1 MIRTDAGRGHLAMLV
16 FSAVVAG
23 SFSLGAMAA
32 PHIAPAALNAGRFL
46 LATTVLGIVVAAR
59 GGVPRWALASPWRYL
74 LIGTLMAIYFLLMF
88 EGLKTAEPVS
98 MSAVF
103 TLTPVMAAGFGW
115 LLMRQRMSRRI
126 ALGLTIGAAGAL
138 WVIFR
143 ADLAALLRFAP
154 GRGEMIF
161 FVGCTAH
168 AVYAPLVPRLNRGE
182 PGLVFTL
189 GTMVAGTLVLVLW
202 GWRDIL
208 ATDWAGLPTIVWV
221 TILYTTVAATALSTV
236 LLQFAAMRLPS
247 AKVMAYTYLIPSWVI
262 LWELGLGRSAPPALI
277 LVGIAMSV
285 LAVLLLLRDG

>member
-32 PHIAPAALNAGRFL
+32 SHIAPAALNAARFL
-46 LATTVLGIVVAAR
+46 LATTVLAGVVVAR
-59 GGVPRWALASPWRYL
+59 GGVPRWALAAPWRYL
-74 LIGTLMAIYFLLMF
+74 LIGALMAVYFLLMF

-126 ALGLTIGAAGAL
+126 ALGLAIGAAGAL

-161 FVGCTAH
+161 FVGCAAH

-189 GTMVAGTLVLVLW
+189 GTMVAGTLVLLLW

-208 ATDWAGLPTIVWV
+208 ATDWSGLPTIVWV

>member
-1 MIRTDAGRGHLAMLV
+1 MRTDAGRGHLAMLV

>member
-32 PHIAPAALNAGRFL
+32 PHIAPAALNAARFL
-46 LATTVLGIVVAAR
+46 LATTVFAGVVVAR
-59 GGVPRWALASPWRYL
+59 GGVPRWALAASWRYL
-74 LIGTLMAIYFLLMF
+74 LIGALMAVYFLLMF

-126 ALGLTIGAAGAL
+126 ALGLAIGAAGAL

-143 ADLAALLRFAP
+143 ADVSALLRFAP

-161 FVGCTAH
+161 FVGCAAH

-189 GTMVAGTLVLVLW
+189 GTMVAGTLVLLLW

-208 ATDWAGLPTIVWV
+208 ATDWSGLPTIVWV

-285 LAVLLLLRDG
+285 MAVLLLLRDG

>member
-32 PHIAPAALNAGRFL
+32 PHIAPAALNAARFL
-46 LATTVLGIVVAAR
+46 LATTVLAGVVVAR
-59 GGVPRWALASPWRYL
+59 GGVPRWALAAPWRYL
-74 LIGTLMAIYFLLMF
+74 LIGALMAVYFLLMF

-126 ALGLTIGAAGAL
+126 ALGLAIGAAGAL

-161 FVGCTAH
+161 FVGCAAH

-189 GTMVAGTLVLVLW
+189 GTMVAGTLVLLLW

-208 ATDWAGLPTIVWV
+208 ATDWSRLPTIVWV